1 LNELLLGVDI
11 GTSSSKGVLVGTD
24 GHVVARATCEHQT
37 SMPRPG
43 WFEHDAESVWWADF
57 TSICTQLHAQ
67 TAHRVAAVGVSGIG
81 PCVLPVDAQ
90 MRPLRPAILYGVDTR
105 ATREIAEQTDLYGE
119 SAILERGGSP
129 LTSQAV
135 GPKLAW
141 LARNEPEVWAKTR
154 RFMMASSYVVGR
166 LTGEYVLDHHSASQS
181 NPLYDLRRGEWN
193 RQWAAEIAP
202 NLELPRLVWPSE
214 VVGTITPG
222 AALGTG
228 LSAGTPVIGG
238 TIDAWSEAFSVGV
251 SRPGD
256 AMLMYGTTMFIVAV
270 ADKLRPD
277 RRLWG
282 TRGLFPGHFTAA
294 AGMATSGALTGWFR
308 NLAGEPSYETLIDEA
323 EATPA
328 GADGVVALPYFAG
341 ERTPLFDPRARGA
354 LFGLT
359 LRHGRGHLYR
369 ALLEGTA
376 YGVRHNLETMAEAMG
391 SAPSR
396 LVAVG
401 GGTRGGLWTQIVS
414 DVTGTTQEVPRENAG
429 ASYGDAL
436 LAAIGTGLADPAT
449 QWNETAAMVAP
460 NPRHTERYDSLYRV
474 YRQLYAATKEQAHT
488 LADFQSSPAGVRTDP
503 PVPAP
508 APTRSRATEM
518 GVTSQEENK

>member
-11 GTSSSKGVLVGTD
+11 GTSSSKGVLVSTD
-24 GHVVARATCEHQT
+24 GRVMARAACEHQT

-57 TSICTQLHAQ
+57 TSLCAQLNAK
-67 TAHRVAAVGVSGIG
+67 TAHRVVAVGISGLG
-81 PCVLPVDAQ
+81 PCLLPADAQ

-105 ATREIAEQTDLYGE
+105 ATREIAELTVRFGE
-119 SAILERGGSP
+119 TEILERGGSP

-141 LARNEPEVWAKTR
+141 LRRNEPEVWRKTR
-154 RFMMASSYVVGR
+154 RFMMASSYLIGR

-181 NPLYDLRRGEWN
+181 NPLYDLFSGEWN
-193 RQWAAEIAP
+193 REWSSEIAP
-202 NLELPRLVWPSE
+202 QLELPRLVWPSE
-214 VVGTITPG
+214 VVGHVTN
-222 AALGTG
+222 AAASETG

-238 TIDAWSEAFSVGV
+238 TIDAWSEALSVGV

-256 AMLMYGTTMFIVAV
+256 VMLMYGTTMFIIAI
-270 ADKLRPD
+270 ADVLRPD

-282 TRGLFPGHFTAA
+282 TRGLFPGQFTAA
-294 AGMATSGALTGWFR
+294 AGLTTSGALTSWFR
-308 NLAGEPSYETLIDEA
+308 TLAGEPSYETLIGEA

-328 GADGVVALPYFAG
+328 GADGLVALPYFAG
-341 ERTPLFDPRARGA
+341 ERTDPRARGA

-369 ALLEGTA
+369 ALLESTA
-376 YGVRHNLETMAEAMG
+376 YGVRHNLEIMAEAMG

-401 GGTRGGLWTQIVS
+401 GGTRGALWTQIVS
-414 DVTGTTQEVPRENAG
+414 DVTGRSQDLPRENAG

-436 LAAIGTGLADPAT
+436 LAAIGIGAANSAT
-449 QWNETAAMVAP
+449 QWNETSAVVVP
-460 NPRHTERYDSLYRV
+460 SPVHTERYDSLYRV
-474 YRQLYAATKEQAHT
+474 YHHLYSDTRELAHV
-488 LADFQSSPAGVRTDP
+488 LADLQSLPAV
-503 PVPAP
+503 
-508 APTRSRATEM
+508 
-518 GVTSQEENK
+518 QE